1 MRHTWKSSLPKPV
14 ALLPPRVVCPASF
27 GLLVPAASRP
37 NRLSPSLTATRLRAV
52 PLPAITPRAHHQ
64 LASASVAA
72 QQSPVAR
79 RIRCLSHG
87 QRAGCESARKA
98 LYFPRGARPPWTA
111 AGLVFKARSFSQQ
124 RIIPHHA
131 PSHPHQPV
139 DSRPRSMT
147 LLSAQPRSTA
157 GITRVLEAA
166 HTTATPRGSGAR
178 RRGAVGAKSRGLQN
192 PSCKCGLR
200 DADSV

>member
-37 NRLSPSLTATRLRAV
+37 NRLSSGLTATRLRAV

-111 AGLVFKARSFSQQ
+111 AGLVFKAPLGPLPVFFS
-124 RIIPHHA
+124 A
-131 PSHPHQPV
+131 ADYPS
-139 DSRPRSMT
+139 PRSISST
-147 LLSAQPRSTA
+147 PTRRFATSIDDAALS
-157 GITRVLEAA
+157 
-166 HTTATPRGSGAR
+166 TTALYNQNHAGLGSRRQVATPFQIWIFFPAVPTTPR
-178 RRGAVGAKSRGLQN
+178 
-192 PSCKCGLR
+192 
-200 DADSV
+200 